1 MQNHGYVNMFSGI
14 VQQQGTIKKIQKH
27 KGLKT
32 FFISFDECNKCSI
45 GDSVAINGT
54 CLTVT
59 DFNHE
64 HSIASFDAVP
74 ETLSKTNLNNLEKN
88 DMANVELAIRYG
100 DLVGGHMVQG
110 HIDETGIVK
119 VVEDVGGALLVEI
132 SASNEFLQY
141 LIPKG
146 FVTIDGM
153 SITVVKIKKD
163 SFTVTLIPHTIDI
176 TVAKN
181 YANGSVVNLESD
193 ATGKYIY
200 KYVQGLKNV

>member
-1 MQNHGYVNMFSGI
+1 MFSGI
-14 VQQQGTIKKIQKH
+14 VQQQGIVKRIQKI
-27 KGLKT
+27 KNIKT
-32 FFISFDECNKCSI
+32 FFISFDHCNKCSI

-64 HSIASFDAVP
+64 HTIASFDAVP
-74 ETLSKTNLNNLEKN
+74 ETLSKTNLDLLNTDAMVNI
-88 DMANVELAIRYG
+88 ELAIRYG

-110 HIDETGIVK
+110 HVDEKGTIKDIV
-119 VVEDVGGALLVEI
+119 DVGGALLIEL
-132 SASNEFLQY
+132 SASAEFLKY

-153 SITVVKIKKD
+153 SITVVDILSQ
-163 SFTVTLIPHTIDI
+163 SFKVTLIPHTTDV
-176 TVAKN
+176 TVAKK
-181 YANGSVVNLESD
+181 YAKGSVVNLEAD